1 MKATKIFAAAL
12 ENATNVNDLDKLHI
26 YADSVSYSKKLK
38 LQIIEVAKQ
47 NGYIWYLDESK
58 EYNKVS
64 KRFFSLNLIK
74 KS

>member
-1 MKATKIFAAAL
+1 MRATKIFAAAL

>member
-1 MKATKIFAAAL
+1 MRATKIFAAAL

-38 LQIIEVAKQ
+38 LQIIEVARQ
-47 NGYIWYLDESK
+47 NGYNWYLDESK
-58 EYNKVS
+58 AYNKAS